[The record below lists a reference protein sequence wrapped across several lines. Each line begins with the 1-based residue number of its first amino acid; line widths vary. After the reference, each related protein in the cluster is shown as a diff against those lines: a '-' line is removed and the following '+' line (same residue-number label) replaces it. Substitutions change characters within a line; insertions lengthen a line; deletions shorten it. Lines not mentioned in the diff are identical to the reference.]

1 MSTPLSDSAEP
12 DLKGNALRLLA
23 GDIRRLRKARGLT
36 LAGLSAQ
43 LGRSVG
49 WLSQVERGIS
59 LPSLAD
65 LKALANHFRVPV
77 SFFLS
82 PDEKDEGEAQVVV
95 RAHRRRRLAAGQMG
109 VMEEL
114 LSPDLGGRFKIIR
127 CEFASGTAQ
136 AQPRKRTTEEAGYV
150 VSGSFELEIA
160 GRWYQLEEGDSFRV
174 REETYC
180 WRNRADAPAVII
192 WVVSPPV
199 Y

>member
-1 MSTPLSDSAEP
+1 MSTPISDSSES
-12 DLKGNALRLLA
+12 DLKSRALCLLA

-65 LKALANHFRVPV
+65 LRALANHFKVPV

-82 PDEKDEGEAQVVV
+82 PAAAGDGESQVVV
-95 RAHRRRRLAAGQMG
+95 RADKRRRLAAGQMG
-109 VMEEL
+109 VVEEL
-114 LSPDLGGRFKIIR
+114 LSPDLGGRFKIMR
-127 CEFASGTAQ
+127 CEFAGGTELAQ
-136 AQPRKRTTEEAGYV
+136 SRKRSAEEAGYV
-150 VSGSFELEIA
+150 VSGALELEIA
-160 GRWYQLEEGDSFRV
+160 GEWYRLAAGDSFRA
-174 REETYC
+174 RGDTFR
-180 WRNRADAPAVII
+180 WRNSESEPAVVI